1 MSDLEPTY
9 APRVA
14 DTTRLRDQIA
24 AEQQDF
30 VDVLRAA
37 TEEQLAAPSLCAG
50 WSVRDVAI
58 HVAWHIHL
66 PPSAYVKDVVQ
77 FRAFGGAGFE
87 TKLLE
92 RERVHTTS
100 DLIDWLASPAQVNE
114 NNLGELIVHQQ
125 DVRRPLGATR
135 VIATN
140 YLVWALDY
148 CLTRKGGGYF
158 GVGGGSYKRTR
169 DLGLVATDIGWSGGT
184 GPEVR
189 GTGEAILMAINGRD
203 VGDELEGPGL
213 ELLVG
218 ASSR

>member
-1 MSDLEPTY
+1 VVDTK
-9 APRVA
+9 RVE
-14 DTTRLRDQIA
+14 DRIA
-24 AEQQDF
+24 AEQQDL

-37 TEEQLAAPSLCAG
+37 PEEQLATPSLCAG

-66 PPSAYVKDVVQ
+66 PPVAYAKDVVQ

-92 RERVHTTS
+92 RERTRTTG

-125 DVRRPLGATR
+125 DVRRPLGAAR
-135 VIATN
+135 VIATDH
-140 YLVWALDY
+140 LIWALDY

-158 GVGGGSYKRTR
+158 GVGGGSYKRAR
-169 DLGLVATDIGWSGGT
+169 DVRLVATDIGWVSGT

-203 VGDELEGPGL
+203 VSDELDGPGL
-213 ELLVG
+213 DLLVG